1 MRQIVVVDKNWG
13 IGKKN
18 DLLFS
23 LPADMKHFRET
34 TSGKVVVMG
43 SNTLLS
49 FPGSKPLKN
58 RSNIVLWPG
67 GEKREDCIVVQNL
80 SELFS
85 EIAKYPPEDVFV
97 VGGAMMYRTLL
108 PYSHEAIV
116 TKVDADGGA
125 EVFFENLDRKSNW
138 KCISEG
144 EPQET
149 NGYTIR
155 FCTYQNSTPLTWEE
169 KL

>member
-49 FPGSKPLKN
+49 FPG
-58 RSNIVLWPG
+58 RRAF
-67 GEKREDCIVVQNL
+67 EKQDQHCSVAGRGKERGLRRCAG
-80 SELFS
+80 S
-85 EIAKYPPEDVFV
+85 
-97 VGGAMMYRTLL
+97 R
-108 PYSHEAIV
+108 
-116 TKVDADGGA
+116 
-125 EVFFENLDRKSNW
+125 
-138 KCISEG
+138 
-144 EPQET
+144 
-149 NGYTIR
+149 
-155 FCTYQNSTPLTWEE
+155 
-169 KL
+169 